1 MSLLSLRA
9 VPKSSN
15 SSTATVSTPTLKLRL
30 KLPAQ
35 GKVVPRTQ
43 SLFWQKATG
52 ANPEEYVTAT
62 AESIRE
68 GVFFFL
74 FEALEEVY
82 GKELVLTR
90 TKGEE
95 GIEEG
100 GYKKEDRGGSMES

>member
-15 SSTATVSTPTLKLRL
+15 SSTAAVSTPTLKLRL

-43 SLFWQKATG
+43 GLFWQKATG
-52 ANPEEYVTAT
+52 ANPEEYATAT
-62 AESIRE
+62 AENIRE
-68 GVFFFL
+68 GFFFL